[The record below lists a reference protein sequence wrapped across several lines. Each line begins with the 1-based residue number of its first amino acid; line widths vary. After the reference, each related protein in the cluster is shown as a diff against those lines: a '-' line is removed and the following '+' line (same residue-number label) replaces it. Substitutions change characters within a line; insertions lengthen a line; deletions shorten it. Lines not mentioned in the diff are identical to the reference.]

1 MDEASGL
8 FQKAETILVN
18 PGAVASSF
26 RPPGTWGKRKANAE
40 NSGPSEPDVISVD
53 VEMEPKMSNREI
65 KRAIYK
71 RTVKEKPQAKFTTPV
86 DNSPTP
92 FVPKLK
98 EKPNSIKPLSI
109 LPEYN
114 SKNEEL

>member
-1 MDEASGL
+1 MSYAGL
-8 FQKAETILVN
+8 
-18 PGAVASSF
+18 
-26 RPPGTWGKRKANAE
+26 WGKRKAEVEQSDPTSSTVNADDDDKAM
-40 NSGPSEPDVISVD
+40 P
-53 VEMEPKMSNREI
+53 VEVQQKMSNREI
-65 KRAIYK
+65 KKAVYK
-71 RTVKEKPQAKFTTPV
+71 RTVKEKPQVRFKTPV
-86 DNSPTP
+86 DNSPSP